1 MFLFVLYYCLEFFWI
16 NYHFIV
22 FKPIDNNFQLGL
34 KIFFNS
40 ATVFEMTDKEL
51 SSAKL
56 YIDALETKKKKSY
69 IEKIKKDWSCYVA
82 LGDSRDCLLNHS
94 VYHLYD
100 YIDFGL

>member
-1 MFLFVLYYCLEFFWI
+1 MSYIIAWNFSGLTIISLFL
-16 NYHFIV
+16 N
-22 FKPIDNNFQLGL
+22 QLITTSNSGC